1 MSNLIRSLVLLLAM
15 ATLAYAQS
23 LTLRERAALTSE
35 NELNVGIRIEGPASP
50 LEALVAAADLIV
62 VGKVLPGLD
71 SYLSADGMSVLTDYP
86 IEVER
91 AIAGKL
97 AVMNRPGIV
106 PHVTVVHRGG
116 EVTLDGK
123 LVRMH
128 DLRLPA
134 LPVSSRVVLFLNRR
148 EDGKYA
154 IVHEVFGAFGI
165 TGNHVGSLARKARAV
180 ETADLGEFITA
191 ISAMESRRGVH
202 HK

>member
-1 MSNLIRSLVLLLAM
+1 MSTLIRSLALLVGM
-15 ATLAYAQS
+15 ATVAHAQS
-23 LTLRERAALTSE
+23 LTLRERAALSSG

-50 LEALVAAADLIV
+50 LEDLVAAADLIV

-71 SYLSADGMSVLTDYP
+71 RYLSADGMSVLTDYP

-91 AIAGKL
+91 VIAGKTAL
-97 AVMNRPGIV
+97 MNRPGTV

-123 LVRMH
+123 RVRMH

-134 LPVSSRVVLFLNRR
+134 LPVSSRVVLLLNRR

-154 IVHEVFGAFGI
+154 IVHEVFGAIGDYWGPCKHFGAE
-165 TGNHVGSLARKARAV
+165 GSW
-180 ETADLGEFITA
+180 TWD
-191 ISAMESRRGVH
+191 S
-202 HK
+202 

>member
-1 MSNLIRSLVLLLAM
+1 MSTVIRSVALLLGM
-15 ATLAYAQS
+15 ATVAYAQS

-35 NELNVGIRIEGPASP
+35 NELNVGIRIEGAASP
-50 LEALVAAADLIV
+50 LEDLVAAADLIV

-86 IEVER
+86 IAVER
-91 AIAGKL
+91 VIAGRV

-123 LVRMH
+123 RVRMH

-134 LPVSSRVVLFLNRR
+134 LPVSSRVVLLLNRQ

-165 TGNHVGSLARKARAV
+165 TGDFVGSLARKGRGPENLNLA
-180 ETADLGEFITA
+180 EFIKA
-191 ISAMESRRGVH
+191 ISAMEGRRAVH
-202 HK
+202 PK